1 MIKDTKH
8 INYLETS
15 NGQVAM
21 QSFVSNNMGLNVA
34 PTLLTSKAR
43 DLGVVKLPRGGT
55 LN

>member
-1 MIKDTKH
+1 MKH
-8 INYLETS
+8 INYLETF

-21 QSFVSNNMGLNVA
+21 RSFVSNNMGLNVA

-43 DLGVVKLPRGGT
+43 DLRVVKLPRGGT